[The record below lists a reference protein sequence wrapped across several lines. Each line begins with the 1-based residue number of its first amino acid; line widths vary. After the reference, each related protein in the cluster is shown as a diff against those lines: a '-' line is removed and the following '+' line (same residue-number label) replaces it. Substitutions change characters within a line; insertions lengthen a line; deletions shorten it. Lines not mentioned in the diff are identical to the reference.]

1 MKHTYRVRVW
11 LTAFSIAVLGI
22 VSIPETAFSEE
33 AGQARLNVGFKSW
46 TLSHQIKNLLARH
59 MAKKIMEARKI
70 NMATYSVPSNYLERF
85 RQALLATGTV
95 AFVEQDSMSSIPPGE
110 TPLMAS
116 VTPNDPEYADQW
128 GPQCIGAEKAWE
140 VPALSGRP
148 EVIVAV
154 IDTGIDWDHPDLELQ
169 VDTSIDYDFV
179 NNDAD
184 AMDDNGHGTHCA
196 GIIAGTINN
205 FIGIAGLQNV
215 TLMAVK
221 GLNSQG
227 SGWNSVLANSIIY
240 AADNGAK
247 VISNSWGGFFPTRA
261 IAQATLYA
269 RSKGA
274 VVIAAAGNSGTDLKH
289 YPAAYPW
296 VVGVGALE
304 TCATRASYSNYGSA
318 NVMISAP
325 GSDILSTYLGG
336 EYAYLSG
343 TSMACPHVAG
353 VAAMWIS
360 AYLDYTELTPK
371 QVISL
376 LVGTADDIGPSGNDI
391 FYGYGRVAMYPWS
404 E

>member
-1 MKHTYRVRVW
+1 MKNNLCNYLW
-11 LTAFSIAVLGI
+11 LTAFLIAVLGI
-22 VSIPETAFSEE
+22 ASIPETAFCED
-33 AGQARLNVGFKSW
+33 ATVVRLNVGYKSW
-46 TLSHQIKNLLARH
+46 KLSHQTKDLLSRH
-59 MAKKIMEARKI
+59 MAKKIIEARKI
-70 NMATYSVPSNYLERF
+70 NMVTYSVPSKYLERF
-85 RQALLATGTV
+85 SQALLATGHV
-95 AFVEQDSMSSIPPGE
+95 AFVEQDSMSSIPPDE
-110 TPLMAS
+110 TPVMAS

-179 NNDAD
+179 NNDTD
-184 AMDDNGHGTHCA
+184 AMDDHGHGTHCA

-247 VISNSWGGFFPTRA
+247 VISNSWGGNFPTRA

-269 RSKGA
+269 RNKGV
-274 VVIAAAGNSGTDLKH
+274 VVIAAAGNENTDRKH
-289 YPAAYPW
+289 YPAAFPW
-296 VVGVGALE
+296 VVGVGSLE
-304 TCATRASYSNYGSA
+304 TCTTRSSYSNYGA
-318 NVMISAP
+318 RNVMISAP
-325 GSDILSTYLGG
+325 GSDILSTYLNDD
-336 EYAYLSG
+336 YAYMSG

-360 AYLDYTELTPK
+360 AYLDYDELTPR
-371 QVISL
+371 QVISTL
-376 LVGTADDIGPSGNDI
+376 AGTADDLGDPGKDI
-391 FYGYGRVAMYPWS
+391 YYGYGRVAMYPWP